1 MTGVQTCALPILF
14 PSEGS
19 PVYVSCLFLHGL
31 NLVAF
36 LSFFFFS
43 FFGPFADTHSKPHP
57 FFSFEQEEN
66 KVAWSVTGSGT
77 WYKERNITLLFLYVY
92 YCWTQNTGQHMLN
105 LGGKGNTWLFFILL
119 RSLVSIMSLCYHWV
133 LYLGTGGGMNNWDNG
148 NLEHSEVLYYHGYTF
163 PEAFAC
169 LV

>member
-1 MTGVQTCALPILF
+1 M
-14 PSEGS
+14 
-19 PVYVSCLFLHGL
+19 
-31 NLVAF
+31 
-36 LSFFFFS
+36 
-43 FFGPFADTHSKPHP
+43 
-57 FFSFEQEEN
+57 
-66 KVAWSVTGSGT
+66 AWNVTGSGT
-77 WYKERNITLLFLYVY
+77 WYKERNITLLFFICLLLLDSEHGA
-92 YCWTQNTGQHMLN
+92 THAE

-148 NLEHSEVLYYHGYTF
+148 NLEHSEILYYHGYTF